1 VARNEWYTDNANRR
15 YPFDISDAAGAGTA
29 VNTLP
34 TSAIVDA
41 GFTCLHGTEFNPG
54 ADRIW
59 VEDAVL
65 TSTHVQL
72 TLVSSAA
79 GIAPGPNQVG
89 GFPLVFDVPRTIP
102 PNTAVF
108 ASCEVTGSGLCSNYL
123 LWHGFVVIGDIAALV
138 DWLTN
143 VRDGELHPAVHVFE
157 PHCVQS
163 LQDAYMRSITVANRR
178 RTRTTDVPGAP
189 RAVMP
194 IATCRQG
201 PQRFVPGYNCVIS
214 YDTVNNGLLF
224 SARLG
229 EGEGQHCG
237 EVPQFPEEPPV
248 AGSSLL
254 SGGPTCRETIR
265 SINGVL
271 GPAIRIRGENGV
283 TLQRH
288 ATEPGR
294 LVLRL
299 DPTTLAR

>member
-1 VARNEWYTDNANRR
+1 MARNEWYTDNANRR
-15 YPFDISDAAGAGTA
+15 YPFDVSDAVGAGTSA
-29 VNTLP
+29 NTLP

-54 ADRIW
+54 THRVW
-59 VEDAVL
+59 VEDVAL
-65 TSTHVQL
+65 TSTHVQF
-72 TLVSSAA
+72 TLLSNAP
-79 GIAPGPNQVG
+79 GIATIAGE
-89 GFPLVFDVPRTIP
+89 FPLIFTIPRTTP
-102 PNTAVF
+102 ANTAVF
-108 ASCEVTGSGLCSNYL
+108 ASCEVSGSGLCAEYL
-123 LWHGFVVIGDIAALV
+123 LWHGFLVIGDMPALV
-138 DWLTN
+138 DWLLNT
-143 VRDGELHPAVHVFE
+143 RSGELLPAVHVFE

-163 LQDAYMRSITVANRR
+163 LQGAYMRSITVANRR
-178 RTRTTDVPGAP
+178 RTRTTDAPGEP
-189 RAVMP
+189 RPIAA

-229 EGEGQHCG
+229 EGEGEPCG
-237 EVPQFPEEPPV
+237 EVLQYEGELPV
-248 AGSSLL
+248 EGSSLL

-271 GPAIRIRGENGV
+271 GPAIQIRGENGV

-288 ATEPGR
+288 PTEPGR
-294 LVLRL
+294 MVLRL